1 MRAWGV
7 RLVAGRSRYE
17 VLTDACGDDGGEPAV
32 NRIDY
37 RGAFWFPVGP
47 NELWVTIER
56 FDRFESWWA
65 WLRNFDA
72 DTDRLV
78 VGNVLHAT
86 VVPPVPYR
94 LCLDI
99 RLEASLRPQVVE
111 ATIDGDVRGFAVMR
125 LEPVDDGTQ
134 VTVVWSLN
142 MTSRPLRIAAHVA
155 YPLMR
160 WGHDRVVE
168 MAVAGFRRQALAGAT
183 LS

>member
-1 MRAWGV
+1 M
-7 RLVAGRSRYE
+7 
-17 VLTDACGDDGGEPAV
+17 

-47 NELWVTIER
+47 DEMWETIER

-65 WLRNFDA
+65 WLRDFGA

-78 VGNVLHAT
+78 AGNVLHAT

-94 LCLDI
+94 LRLDI
-99 RLEASLRPQVVE
+99 RLESSLPPHAVR
-111 ATIDGDVRGFAVMR
+111 ATVGGDARGTAVMR
-125 LEPVDDGTQ
+125 MEPVDAGTQ
-134 VTVVWSLN
+134 VTVVWSLD
-142 MTSRPLRIAAHVA
+142 MTSTPLRIAALVA

-168 MAVAGFRRQALAGAT
+168 MAVAGFRQQALAGTT
-183 LS
+183 LP

>member
-1 MRAWGV
+1 
-7 RLVAGRSRYE
+7 
-17 VLTDACGDDGGEPAV
+17 V

-47 NELWVTIER
+47 NELWETIER

-65 WLRNFDA
+65 WLRHFGA

-78 VGNVLHAT
+78 AGNVLHGT
-86 VVPPVPYR
+86 VIPPVPYR
-94 LCLDI
+94 LRLDI
-99 RLEASLRPQVVE
+99 GLEASQRPHLVE
-111 ATIDGDVRGFAVMR
+111 ARIDGDVRGHAVMR
-125 LEPVDDGTQ
+125 LEPVDDGTR
-134 VTVVWSLN
+134 VTMMWS
-142 MTSRPLRIAAHVA
+142 MDMVSRPLRIAARIA

-168 MAVAGFRRQALAGAT
+168 MAVAGFRQRALADTT